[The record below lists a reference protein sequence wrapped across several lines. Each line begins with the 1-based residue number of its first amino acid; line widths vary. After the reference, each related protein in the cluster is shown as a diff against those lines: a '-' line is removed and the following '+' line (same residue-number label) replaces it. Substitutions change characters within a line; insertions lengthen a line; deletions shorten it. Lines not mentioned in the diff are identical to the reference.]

1 MKTSRTFSV
10 STSLGLMLTAI
21 LISGITLSSCGNNQK
36 ATSETSAPEA
46 MPATEADQVS
56 AKPAEV
62 QYTIAENYFIKNGA
76 QLPESHK
83 ITDKQ
88 TFDSVFGMTTT
99 MGEKGKPTEIDFD
112 KSFVIAVEKGPVQK
126 QTELVPGYL
135 IDHYDGKLVFHYN
148 VKTGEDISY
157 TMRPVL
163 IIIVDKS
170 LAGKDI
176 TLSGHN
182 AE

>member
-1 MKTSRTFSV
+1 MKTSRPLSA
-10 STSLGLMLTAI
+10 STSLGLMLTVI

-46 MPATEADQVS
+46 LPATEADQVS

-88 TFDSVFGMTTT
+88 AFDSIFGMATT

-170 LAGKDI
+170 LAGKEI
-176 TLSGHN
+176 TLSGHD

>member
-1 MKTSRTFSV
+1 MKTSRPLSV
-10 STSLGLMLTAI
+10 STGLGLMLTVI

-46 MPATEADQVS
+46 QPATEADQVS

-88 TFDSVFGMTTT
+88 TFDSIFGMATT

-126 QTELVPGYL
+126 QTELLPSYL

-157 TMRPVL
+157 TIRPVL

-182 AE
+182 TE